1 MAEKLTVLELFA
13 GIGGCAAAIAGNAEI
28 VTAVETAHD
37 ALTVYRHNFVSPTLD
52 QPVESL
58 PENWFREFRA
68 AVWWMSPPVLPFVNA
83 GLRREL
89 DDPRAKA
96 LLHVIEQIHKIRP
109 RYVALECVPTFDK
122 SLTRQLLLETLAD
135 SGYKWQETQL
145 CPTSLGVPNQRRR
158 YYLVAGREE
167 ILPWKPLNSKPRFS
181 LRSTLDRVSLD
192 ELVVVP
198 ELLATHRDSMHI
210 VDAND
215 SAAVSSCFTP
225 DYGRSVKKTG
235 SYLQTSGCVRHFSP
249 AEILLQLG
257 FPLSFTLP
265 DNTSREQAW
274 RLVGNSLSVPATRY
288 ILEAIPGLVVR
299 RSRIPDVGTI

>member
-109 RYVALECVPTFDK
+109 RYVAARMRADIRQVINKAIIARDARGFWIQVARDTTMSDIAGCSK
-122 SLTRQLLLETLAD
+122 SKTPLLSRRWTRRNSAVEAFELQAAVFSAAPLLIASLSMNSLLYRNYSPHTAIPCTL
-135 SGYKWQETQL
+135 ST
-145 CPTSLGVPNQRRR
+145 PMTRRLFR
-158 YYLVAGREE
+158 RA
-167 ILPWKPLNSKPRFS
+167 S
-181 LRSTLDRVSLD
+181 LRTMAD
-192 ELVVVP
+192 
-198 ELLATHRDSMHI
+198 
-210 VDAND
+210 
-215 SAAVSSCFTP
+215 
-225 DYGRSVKKTG
+225 
-235 SYLQTSGCVRHFSP
+235 Q
-249 AEILLQLG
+249 
-257 FPLSFTLP
+257 
-265 DNTSREQAW
+265 
-274 RLVGNSLSVPATRY
+274 
-288 ILEAIPGLVVR
+288 
-299 RSRIPDVGTI
+299 